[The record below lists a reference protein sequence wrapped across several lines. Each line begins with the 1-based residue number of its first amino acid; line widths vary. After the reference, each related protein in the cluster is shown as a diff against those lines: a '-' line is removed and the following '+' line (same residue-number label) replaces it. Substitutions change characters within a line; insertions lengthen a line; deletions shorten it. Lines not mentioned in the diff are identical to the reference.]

1 MRKVRVGEKVK
12 VKSTVFDDAAD
23 VRHGRMRWSEVTHA
37 DLWDSSYEAGVIV
50 KSLGASKWLVKFDDA
65 ETEVHRQN
73 IITLENEGPCWPNFD
88 TLTRI
93 EADFDVEVADVQDS
107 EESSEDDAP
116 RDINKLVE
124 ELEWS
129 IEEQAPT
136 FNQRENKGFPTL
148 ENPIFHSKYVESRSG
163 PTVFQVWQTWTN
175 EPFMQ
180 EMVNVMDA
188 TGRAKYLERWSTLT
202 MGKFV
207 RWLGIYHQMLAD
219 PRPLNVL

>member
-12 VKSTVFDDAAD
+12 VKSTVFDDASD
-23 VRHGRMRWSEVTHA
+23 VRHNRKRWSEVTYGA
-37 DLWDSSYEAGVIV
+37 LWDSSYETGVIQE
-50 KSLGASKWLVKFDDA
+50 SLGHSKWLVKFDDA
-65 ETEVHRQN
+65 ATEVHRQN
-73 IITLENEGPCWPNFD
+73 IITLDNEGPRRPNFD

-107 EESSEDDAP
+107 EESSEDDVP
-116 RDINKLVE
+116 TDINKLVE
-124 ELEWS
+124 DLEWS
-129 IEEQAPT
+129 TEEQAPT
-136 FNQRENKGFPTL
+136 FDQRTNKGFTTL
-148 ENPIFHSKYVESRSG
+148 ENPIFHPKYVESRSG

-175 EPFMQ
+175 EQFMQ

-188 TGRAKYLERWSTLT
+188 AGRAKYLERWSTLT